1 MPRKG
6 HVKKR
11 ITPPDSVYASPAI
24 TKFIN
29 CLMYDGKKAT
39 SEAIFYGAMEIVA
52 KKLPDD
58 WVK

>member
-11 ITPPDSVYASPAI
+11 ITPPDSVYANPAI

-29 CLMYDGKKAT
+29 CLMLGGKKSTAERSP
-39 SEAIFYGAMEIVA
+39 SEESRRSDISGSR
-52 KKLPDD
+52 
-58 WVK
+58 